1 MAMKHTE
8 HPKPNAPLEAHNMKE
23 MTIRN
28 SVEKLEC
35 EKRQKIIE
43 KQRSYFVRQHSRDE
57 NEIKQI
63 LLRLQQEQ
71 ETIHD
76 DAEGSPLSSKCS
88 FLCSF
93 TGMYYK
99 EETVFLNKD
108 SCLLLRE
115 LREQRIKRVVYM
127 KLSCWW

>member
-1 MAMKHTE
+1 MKHTD

-76 DAEGSPLSSKCS
+76 DVEGSSISSKCS
-88 FLCSF
+88 FSMFFYMYMYTVQTKVCSW
-93 TGMYYK
+93 
-99 EETVFLNKD
+99 
-108 SCLLLRE
+108 
-115 LREQRIKRVVYM
+115 IKKVIHD
-127 KLSCWW
+127 

>member
-1 MAMKHTE
+1 
-8 HPKPNAPLEAHNMKE
+8 MKE

-76 DAEGSPLSSKCS
+76 DAEGSPLSSKCT

-108 SCLLLRE
+108 SYLLLRE

>member
-1 MAMKHTE
+1 MKHTE
-8 HPKPNAPLEAHNMKE
+8 HLKPNAPLEAHNMKE

-76 DAEGSPLSSKCS
+76 DAEGSPLSSKCT

-108 SCLLLRE
+108 SYLLLRE